1 MELDEILR
9 KLYSRNEIAMLSVIN
24 TASHVT
30 IENYDRL
37 DHCVHTGFCCNTH
50 KGKLIGF
57 IYCVT
62 NKELYFQGNS
72 KRLLGTYMRPNESAV
87 FFNDWLVAQASENSN
102 LYRHCISYSINEG
115 TMNVVDPNNI
125 IGTNDGKYIV
135 YAGKNEWWD
144 KFTIIK
150 GKSNIEFP
158 ILELEFPI
166 PTFYCGGEHRFK
178 LIK

>member
-9 KLYSRNEIAMLSVIN
+9 KLYSQNKTTMLSVIN
-24 TASHVT
+24 TASHVS
-30 IENYDRL
+30 IENYGKL

-57 IYCVT
+57 IYCIT

-72 KRLLGTYMRPNESAV
+72 KRLLGTYMRPNKSEV
-87 FFNDWLVAQASENSN
+87 FFNDWLVAQASERSN

-115 TMNVVDPNNI
+115 IMNVVDLSNI
-125 IGTNDGKYIV
+125 IKTNDGKYIV
-135 YAGKNEWWD
+135 YAGKDEWD

-150 GKSNIEFP
+150 GESNIEFP
-158 ILELEFPI
+158 ILEFPI
-166 PTFYCGGEHRFK
+166 PTFYCGGEYKFK
-178 LIK
+178 LT

>member
-9 KLYSRNEIAMLSVIN
+9 KLYSRNKIEILSVIN
-24 TASHVT
+24 TAYHIS

-37 DHCVHTGFCCNTH
+37 AHCVHTGFCCNTQ

-57 IYCVT
+57 IYCIT

-72 KRLLGTYMRPNESAV
+72 KRLLGTYMRPNKSAL
-87 FFNDWLVAQASENSN
+87 FNDWLVAQASERSN

-125 IGTNDGKYIV
+125 IRTNDGKYIV
-135 YAGKNEWWD
+135 YAGKNEWD

-158 ILELEFPI
+158 ILDLPI
-166 PTFYCGGEHRFK
+166 PTFYCGGEYRFK
-178 LIK
+178 LK

>member
-1 MELDEILR
+1 MIEL
-9 KLYSRNEIAMLSVIN
+9 
-24 TASHVT
+24 T
-30 IENYDRL
+30 
-37 DHCVHTGFCCNTH
+37 CNTH

-57 IYCVT
+57 IYCIT

-72 KRLLGTYMRPNESAV
+72 KRLLGTYMRPNKSAL
-87 FFNDWLVAQASENSN
+87 FNDWLVAQASERSN

-125 IGTNDGKYIV
+125 IRTNDGKYIV
-135 YAGKNEWWD
+135 YAGKNEWD

-158 ILELEFPI
+158 ILDLPI
-166 PTFYCGGEHRFK
+166 PTFYCGGEYRFK
-178 LIK
+178 LK

>member
-9 KLYSRNEIAMLSVIN
+9 KLYSRNKIEILSVIN
-24 TASHVT
+24 TACHIS

-37 DHCVHTGFCCNTH
+37 AHCVHTGFCCNTH

-57 IYCVT
+57 IYCIT

-72 KRLLGTYMRPNESAV
+72 KRLLGTYMRPNKSAL
-87 FFNDWLVAQASENSN
+87 FNDWLVAQASERSN

-125 IGTNDGKYIV
+125 IRTMMEIHCLCR
-135 YAGKNEWWD
+135 KNEWD

-158 ILELEFPI
+158 ILDLPI
-166 PTFYCGGEHRFK
+166 PTFYCGGEYRFK
-178 LIK
+178 LK